1 LRKSN
6 QHKLPRPLRGF
17 DHINRYW
24 DGRMELPAAKI
35 LPGECYVSDK
45 GEMISTVLGSCV
57 AACVRDKKIGIGG
70 MNHFMLPVQRST
82 SAIDRP
88 SLNNSALCY
97 GNWAME
103 FLINEIMKRGGNK
116 SDLEIKVFGG
126 GAVLSAMDKI
136 NVGERNITFIF
147 EFLQR
152 ENLLVKSHDV
162 GNDYPRKVL
171 YFPDT
176 GSVKM
181 KKLTT
186 RVNDTVEKRERKYL
200 DSMVEQPSTCDVELF

>member
-1 LRKSN
+1 MKKGDENR
-6 QHKLPRPLRGF
+6 LPRPLRGF
-17 DHINRYW
+17 EHVNRYW

-57 AACVRDKKIGIGG
+57 SACIRDKRIGVGG
-70 MNHFMLPVQRST
+70 MNHFMLPIQNTHS
-82 SAIDRP
+82 SIERP
-88 SLNNSALCY
+88 SLTNSDLCY

-103 FLINEIMKRGGNK
+103 FLINEIMKRGGKKEN
-116 SDLEIKVFGG
+116 LEVKVFGG
-126 GAVLSAMDKI
+126 GAVLSTMDKI
-136 NVGERNITFIF
+136 NVGERNVAFIF

-152 ENLLVKSHDV
+152 EGLLVQSHDV
-162 GNDYPRKVL
+162 GSDYPRKVL

-181 KKLTT
+181 KKLRT
-186 RVNDTVEKRERKYL
+186 RVNDTLEQRERKYL
-200 DSMVEQPSTCDVELF
+200 DSMVEKPSTGDVELF